1 MDESET
7 IFWRE
12 VALEIIAKVE
22 KAISPLIGKKES
34 GEVIKMGADG
44 TPSKL
49 IDLVAE
55 KEVISILEKIS
66 YPILLISEEIG
77 ELEIGCEST
86 DKSYIKDTDSKIVFV
101 VDPLDGTS
109 NAVKNIPAYGI
120 SLAVAKYPFKKRA
133 PQLKDVKMGFVK
145 NFATGDFFEGLK
157 GKGANLNGE
166 KIQGSDLIDVNNS
179 SMGLFIYGTTFNQID
194 HLFQQIRRMRIL
206 GSVSIELCYVANGS
220 YDAFVDINEN
230 LRVIDI
236 AASQLIITE
245 SGGKISTQQ
254 GKPINKVLNAKE
266 RTSIVAAGNE
276 KLHEKLIEIMEV
288 I

>member
-1 MDESET
+1 MHESESKY
-7 IFWRE
+7 WRE
-12 VALEIIAKVE
+12 VALEIIEKVE

-34 GEVIKMGADG
+34 GEIIKMGADG

-55 KEVISILEKIS
+55 KEVISILEKTS
-66 YPILLISEEIG
+66 HPILLISEEIG
-77 ELEIGCEST
+77 ELEIGYDST
-86 DKSYIKDTDSKIVFV
+86 DKSSIKDNDSKIVFV

-120 SLAVAKYPFKKRA
+120 SLAVAKYPFKKRT

-157 GKGANLNGE
+157 GKGAYLNGE
-166 KIQGSDLIDVNNS
+166 KIHGSDLIDVNNS

-194 HLFQQIRRMRIL
+194 RLCQQIRRMRIL

-220 YDAFVDINEN
+220 YDAFVDIIEN

-254 GKPINKVLNAKE
+254 GKPIHKVLNAKE
-266 RTSIVAAGNE
+266 RTSIVAAGNDE
-276 KLHEKLIEIMEV
+276 LHEKLIKIMEV